1 MTFNE
6 LCGVRSGNIDVET
19 GVEITH
25 SEKYQRAIRALG
37 GLEAV
42 VPFIPFSKY
51 AIVRALRDGDEHLN
65 SLPLSAWDRA
75 AGFVGVGKYFRCVQ
89 GALWGLYAK
98 RGVTSASC
106 ADGVCLL
113 KEAARLW
120 ATT

>member
-6 LCGVRSGNIDVET
+6 LCGVRSGNIDRAT
-19 GVEITH
+19 GAEITH

-65 SLPLSAWDRA
+65 SLPLSAWDSA
-75 AGFVGVGKYFRCVQ
+75 AGFVGVGEHFRCVR

-98 RGVTSASC
+98 HGVTSASC
-106 ADGVCLL
+106 SEGVCLL
-113 KEAARLW
+113 KEAAHMW
-120 ATT
+120 AAS